1 MQEPVRLIL
10 MYGLIPL
17 WILAGLGDWWFHR
30 RQRIEINAGVRE
42 SVMHSLMMVQVGVP
56 VLLVLFFE
64 VNALL
69 FAIMIAGV
77 VVHAVTAWF
86 DVRYAVSRRTVPPN
100 EQHVHSL
107 LEMLPVT
114 AVAMLAAAHWD
125 QFLALF
131 GAAAEPPSLT
141 LTPKRDPLPPLYL
154 MGLFAALGLL
164 VVLPYAE
171 ELLRCLRAQ
180 AARARPVAQH
190 R

>member
-1 MQEPVRLIL
+1 
-10 MYGLIPL
+10 
-17 WILAGLGDWWFHR
+17 
-30 RQRIEINAGVRE
+30 
-42 SVMHSLMMVQVGVP
+42 
-56 VLLVLFFE
+56 
-64 VNALL
+64 
-69 FAIMIAGV
+69 
-77 VVHAVTAWF
+77 
-86 DVRYAVSRRTVPPN
+86 
-100 EQHVHSL
+100 
-107 LEMLPVT
+107 MLPVT